1 MAQASNILAV
11 AVKEIGTVE
20 QSGNRQKYG
29 KAYGMDGVYW
39 CMQFVWWCF
48 QQADKTLFMDGGKTA
63 SCGELMRWAQAHGQW
78 VTTGYR
84 PGDVLIYDFPGT
96 AYKTDHCGICES
108 VSGQYVTAIEG
119 NTSSGI
125 SGSQANG
132 DGVYRKRR
140 PKAHIVGAYRPDY
153 EEDTMS
159 YEDFKKY
166 MEQYRAEQGKKS
178 VSSWA
183 KDDWDK
189 AKADKIT
196 DGTAPQGLITRQEV
210 ATMINRANTA
220 KG

>member
-1 MAQASNILAV
+1 MAQASDILAV

-84 PGDVLIYDFPGT
+84 PGDVLIYDLPGT

-108 VSGQYVTAIEG
+108 VS
-119 NTSSGI
+119 
-125 SGSQANG
+125 
-132 DGVYRKRR
+132 
-140 PKAHIVGAYRPDY
+140 
-153 EEDTMS
+153 
-159 YEDFKKY
+159 
-166 MEQYRAEQGKKS
+166 
-178 VSSWA
+178 
-183 KDDWDK
+183 
-189 AKADKIT
+189 
-196 DGTAPQGLITRQEV
+196 
-210 ATMINRANTA
+210 
-220 KG
+220 